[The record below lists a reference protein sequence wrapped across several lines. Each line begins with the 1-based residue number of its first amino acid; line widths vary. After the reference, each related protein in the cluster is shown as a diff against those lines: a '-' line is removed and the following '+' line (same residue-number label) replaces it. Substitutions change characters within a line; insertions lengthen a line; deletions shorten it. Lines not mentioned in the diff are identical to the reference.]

1 MIDIYEVMLARSSYG
16 KNIDFSAYAT
26 SLLLEIDSST
36 YVVTATLKNKNGDTL
51 GSPQTIDLPLE
62 TVVVGGSYDDSTK
75 KVILTLKNGNTIE
88 FSVADLVDGLQPEI
102 TANNKLSSDLV
113 DDTNH
118 TNKFVTSS
126 EKSAWNGKQDALTFD
141 NSPTANSNNP
151 VKSGGIYTA
160 LSGKQNTINSSNK
173 LSSDFVDDTDPNVN
187 KFVTAAEKTKI
198 QNAITSEE
206 YNAGKTIPS
215 GTEKKINNVT
225 YTVGNNA
232 EIFNS
237 YSLNTAVGDYS
248 HAEGLNTLASGSESH
263 SEGYS
268 TIASGNGSHSE
279 GYGTNA
285 TGGDSHAEG
294 YMSTSSGMY
303 SHAEGHNATASGI
316 EAHAEG
322 NGTSASGHRSHA
334 EGLYTS
340 AASELQHVQG
350 KYNVVDSNG
359 KYAHIIG
366 NGTGDNSR
374 SNALAIDWDGKLYVN
389 NSQTG
394 VDVSVLND
402 DVEVLSHDVEL
413 LKTTNATVYG
423 FRINKND
430 TNPNT
435 RVEYMYDAVGMT
447 PARMDFTN
455 DVFDYGSWSS
465 AWFIN
470 QNRPV
475 ALKFDGTVDYE
486 LNHSDFTKKLNGGSS
501 DVLNVAYNG
510 NFMSEIP
517 LVYVKRW
524 EDSNYNYVA
533 FSDKKA
539 DENFKAYA
547 HTNANGIIQPKIY
560 LPMFKGSVV
569 SSKLRSIAKQF
580 PKGDTTTANE
590 VSYAT
595 ACGSGW
601 QIWDWAKHELIA
613 DLLTLITK
621 STDSQ
626 TAFGNGNTNSY
637 VSDSTKKYGMLPTG
651 GYNSTV
657 GDISTYSAV
666 SNGQFYGK
674 SDYVSHVTV
683 FYIEDFWGNRW
694 ERCHGLHLASNI
706 YKVKMTPPYSNSSDS
721 TYTTLSL
728 SPPADSDTWL
738 KNTNSGEF
746 GCIPTE
752 GGGSATTG
760 YCDKFYKSTSSGEK
774 LTIFGGHCHCS
785 TNAWCG
791 YRWISL
797 NTLSTGNV
805 WNVGASPC
813 YCAP

>member
-160 LSGKQNTINSSNK
+160 LSGKENTINSSNK
-173 LSSDFVDDTDPNVN
+173 LSSDLVDDTNHTN

-198 QNAITSEE
+198 QNSITSEE
-206 YNAGKTIPS
+206 YNAGKTIPL

-248 HAEGLNTLASGSESH
+248 HAEGLNTLAIGSESH

-294 YMSTSSGMY
+294 YMSTASGDY

-322 NGTSASGHRSHA
+322 NGTSASGNRSHA

-366 NGTGDNSR
+366 NGTGNNSR

-706 YKVKMTPPYSNSSDS
+706 YKVKIDR
-721 TYTTLSL
+721 
-728 SPPADSDTWL
+728 
-738 KNTNSGEF
+738 
-746 GCIPTE
+746 
-752 GGGSATTG
+752 
-760 YCDKFYKSTSSGEK
+760 KS
-774 LTIFGGHCHCS
+774 
-785 TNAWCG
+785 
-791 YRWISL
+791 
-797 NTLSTGNV
+797 V
-805 WNVGASPC
+805 V
-813 YCAP
+813 

>member
-51 GSPQTIDLPLE
+51 GTPQIIDLPLE

-160 LSGKQNTINSSNK
+160 LSGKENTINSSNK
-173 LSSDFVDDTDPNVN
+173 LSSDLVDDSNQNN
-187 KFVTAAEKTKI
+187 KFVTSSEKTKI
-198 QNAITSEE
+198 ANALTEE
-206 YNAGKTIPS
+206 IYNAGKVVPY
-215 GTEKKINNVT
+215 GTQYVIEGKT
-225 YTVGNNA
+225 YTVERYA

-237 YSLNTAVGDYS
+237 YNNNKAIGEYS
-248 HAEGLNTLASGSESH
+248 HAEGQSTIAKGNYSH
-263 SEGYS
+263 SEGS
-268 TIASGNGSHSE
+268 ATIANGASSHVE
-279 GYGTNA
+279 GYKTTANGQI
-285 TGGDSHAEG
+285 SHAEG
-294 YMSTSSGMY
+294 SNTTANGSY
-303 SHAEGHNATASGI
+303 SHAEGDNTI
-316 EAHAEG
+316 
-322 NGTSASGHRSHA
+322 
-334 EGLYTS
+334 
-340 AASELQHVQG
+340 AASARQHVQG
-350 KYNVVDSNG
+350 KYNIEDTNS
-359 KYAHIIG
+359 KYAFIIG
-366 NGTGDNSR
+366 NGTGNNSR

-547 HTNANGIIQPKIY
+547 HTNASGIIQPKIY

-580 PKGDTTTANE
+580 PKCDTTTANE

-626 TAFGNGNTNSY
+626 TAFGNGDTNSY

-694 ERCHGLHLASNI
+694 ERCHGLHLASNV

-791 YRWISL
+791 YRWIAL

>member
-51 GSPQTIDLPLE
+51 GTPQTIDLPLE

-75 KVILTLKNGNTIE
+75 KVILTLKNGNTVE

-160 LSGKQNTINSSNK
+160 LSGKENTINSSNK
-173 LSSDFVDDTDPNVN
+173 LSSDLVDDTNHTN

-198 QNAITSEE
+198 QNSITSEE
-206 YNAGKTIPS
+206 YNAGKTI
-215 GTEKKINNVT
+215 
-225 YTVGNNA
+225 
-232 EIFNS
+232 
-237 YSLNTAVGDYS
+237 
-248 HAEGLNTLASGSESH
+248 
-263 SEGYS
+263 
-268 TIASGNGSHSE
+268 
-279 GYGTNA
+279 
-285 TGGDSHAEG
+285 
-294 YMSTSSGMY
+294 
-303 SHAEGHNATASGI
+303 
-316 EAHAEG
+316 
-322 NGTSASGHRSHA
+322 
-334 EGLYTS
+334 
-340 AASELQHVQG
+340 
-350 KYNVVDSNG
+350 
-359 KYAHIIG
+359 
-366 NGTGDNSR
+366 
-374 SNALAIDWDGKLYVN
+374 
-389 NSQTG
+389 
-394 VDVSVLND
+394 
-402 DVEVLSHDVEL
+402 VEVLSHDVEL

-547 HTNANGIIQPKIY
+547 HTNASGIIQPKIY

-694 ERCHGLHLASNI
+694 ERCHGLHLASNV

-760 YCDKFYKSTSSGEK
+760 YCDKFYKSTSSDEK

-791 YRWISL
+791 YRWIAL

>member
-160 LSGKQNTINSSNK
+160 LSGKENTINSSNK
-173 LSSDFVDDTDPNVN
+173 LSSDLVDDTNHTN

-215 GTEKKINNVT
+215 GTECTIDNVR
-225 YTVGNNA
+225 YTVGDHA

-237 YSLNTAVGDYS
+237 YSLNKAVGDYS
-248 HAEGLNTLASGSESH
+248 HAEGRNTDAIGSESH
-263 SEGYS
+263 AEGYD
-268 TIASGNGSHSE
+268 TTASGNGSHTE
-279 GYGTNA
+279 GYA
-285 TGGDSHAEG
+285 TTASGGDSHAEG
-294 YMSTSSGMY
+294 YMSTASGDY
-303 SHAEGHNATASGI
+303 SHAEGHNATASGT

-322 NGTSASGHRSHA
+322 NGTSASGDRSHV
-334 EGLYTS
+334 EGFYTS

-366 NGTGDNSR
+366 NGTGNNSR

-601 QIWDWAKHELIA
+601 QIWDWAKHELIT

-657 GDISTYSAV
+657 GDISTYSAAPK
-666 SNGQFYGK
+666 GQFYGK

-694 ERCHGLHLASNI
+694 ERCHGLHLASNV

-791 YRWISL
+791 YRWIAL
-797 NTLSTGNV
+797 NTLSTGTA

>member
-51 GSPQTIDLPLE
+51 GTPQTIDLPLE

-141 NSPTANSNNP
+141 SSPTANSNNP

-173 LSSDFVDDTDPNVN
+173 LSSDLVDDTNHTN

-215 GTEKKINNVT
+215 GTECTIDNVR

-237 YSLNTAVGDYS
+237 YSLNKAVGDYS
-248 HAEGLNTLASGSESH
+248 HAEGLNTDAIGSESHAEGYATTASGNESH
-263 SEGYS
+263 SEGYA
-268 TIASGNGSHSE
+268 TTAS
-279 GYGTNA
+279 
-285 TGGDSHAEG
+285 GGDSHAEG
-294 YMSTSSGMY
+294 YMSTASGDY
-303 SHAEGHNATASGI
+303 SHAEGHNATASGT

-322 NGTSASGHRSHA
+322 NGTSASGDRSHA

-547 HTNANGIIQPKIY
+547 HTNASGIIQPKIY

-657 GDISTYSAV
+657 GDISTYSAA

-694 ERCHGLHLASNI
+694 ERCHGLHLASNV

-791 YRWISL
+791 YRWIAL